1 MRSSRTASKT
11 FLGAGLM
18 LLPACTGADQE
29 GECKGLALLPA
40 LSMWD
45 GRFAWAQP
53 VGRAREAENFSGRS
67 LPQLGVGEVG
77 AQPQPAQHQHQHQ
90 ALGDPGAVPRSTQC
104 LDEQLIR
111 DFIPPDSLNQKRFS
125 MLRVGG

>member
-1 MRSSRTASKT
+1 MGK
-11 FLGAGLM
+11 
-18 LLPACTGADQE
+18 
-29 GECKGLALLPA
+29 
-40 LSMWD
+40 
-45 GRFAWAQP
+45 P
-53 VGRAREAENFSGRS
+53 VGRARKAENCSGRS
-67 LPQLGVGEVG
+67 LPLLGGGEVG

-111 DFIPPDSLNQKRFS
+111 DFIPPDSLNQKRFP